1 MTNKKDLKKTVNY
14 ICSDL
19 FAECVAASLYGNNP
33 PKENVEALLE
43 SILRIHSD
51 YIRRIS
57 HVEPG
62 MSAKLYFK
70 HYVSDFNKQ
79 VDEVVDQIRNLIQ

>member
-1 MTNKKDLKKTVNY
+1 MTNRKYLKKTINY

-33 PKENVEALLE
+33 PKENVDALLT
-43 SILRIHSD
+43 SILQIHSD
-51 YIRRIS
+51 FIRRIS

-62 MSAKLYFK
+62 MDPKVYFK
-70 HYVSDFNKQ
+70 HLTSEFNKH
-79 VDEVVDQIRNLIQ
+79 VDELVDQINNLV